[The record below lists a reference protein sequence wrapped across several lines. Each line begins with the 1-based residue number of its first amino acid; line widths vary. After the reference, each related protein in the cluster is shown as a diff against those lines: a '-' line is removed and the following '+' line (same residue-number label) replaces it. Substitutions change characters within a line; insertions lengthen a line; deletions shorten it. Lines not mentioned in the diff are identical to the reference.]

1 MIHSSQIFFATME
14 GLELARLHK
23 NVGLS
28 GLELARLHKKNVGL
42 SVMYIIQACI
52 SCNDVGLYVIYM
64 ICVP

>member
-1 MIHSSQIFFATME
+1 ME